1 MFVKRRRALSRMTAV
16 KPKGPPGVPPKG
28 WSSPAIRFW
37 KNHLR
42 RPFPPSSIRDGDAN
56 LKKWSPLL
64 QGLEDLPFDGTS
76 IRRRTAEVL
85 EFEASLLREFSSA
98 DPANDE
104 MAKFGR
110 YIKENEMGWFLVAQE
125 DFREAMAR
133 AEEPNGFGVF
143 LKFYFPTIRRRCNT
157 DALTRIT
164 ELIFEE

>member
-1 MFVKRRRALSRMTAV
+1 MFVKRNQRLLSVV
-16 KPKGPPGVPPKG
+16 KPKGPPSVPPKG
-28 WSSPAIRFW
+28 WSSPAIRYW
-37 KNHLR
+37 KTHLK
-42 RPFPPSSIRDGDAN
+42 RPFPPGSPHDGAA
-56 LKKWSPLL
+56 KEEKWSPLL
-64 QGLEDLPFDGTS
+64 QGLEALSFDGTS

-110 YIKENEMGWFLVAQE
+110 YIKENEMGWFLVGQE
-125 DFREAMAR
+125 DFREVMAK